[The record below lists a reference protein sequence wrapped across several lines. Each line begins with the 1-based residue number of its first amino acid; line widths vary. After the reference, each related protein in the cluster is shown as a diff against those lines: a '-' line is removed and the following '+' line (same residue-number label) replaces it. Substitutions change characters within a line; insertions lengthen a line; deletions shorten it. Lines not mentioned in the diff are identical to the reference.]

1 MLFVDNAQTDYT
13 LLLRFIERGGYE
25 LHSAR
30 VETTAQLREV
40 LGSTAW
46 DAVISELELPG
57 LPLADVL
64 AVLRASLHDI
74 PLIVVTGTA
83 DEDAAADA
91 LVAGA
96 DDYVAKSRLA
106 RLLPALKRS
115 LAAASARRRERAAQ
129 ARLRLLQSQLDHANE
144 VSAVARD
151 LHDIFGELMTE
162 FSHDFTWFA
171 GNTGGAA
178 AWARV
183 QNMQQAYE
191 RARARAEHSLLALRP
206 PLLELGIVQALQSL
220 AQRMLRRQGIACEF
234 AATPTAIAL
243 DEASFFAMYRVC
255 QESLALFARQPHC
268 KSIRVE
274 LYAEAQSVTLKV
286 ADDGVDAGDSR
297 FPSMALR
304 GARQAVEALGGSLQI
319 SSIAR
324 HGTSVIVTLP
334 LATGA

>member
-1 MLFVDNAQTDYT
+1 MFVDNAQTDYT
-13 LLLRFIERGGYE
+13 LLVRFVERGGFA

-30 VETTAQLREV
+30 VETAAQLRAAV
-40 LGSTAW
+40 GNAAW

-57 LPLADVL
+57 LPLAEVL
-64 AVLRASLHDI
+64 AVLRGSEHDL

-115 LAAASARRRERAAQ
+115 LAAAAARRRERATQ

-171 GNTGGAA
+171 GNTAGAA

-191 RARARAEHSLLALRP
+191 RARARAGHSLLALRP
-206 PLLELGIVQALQSL
+206 PLLEIGIVQALQSL

-234 AATPTAIAL
+234 AANRTAVVL
-243 DEASFFAMYRVC
+243 DEASFFAMYRAC
-255 QESLALFARQPHC
+255 QESLALFARQPHSN
-268 KSIRVE
+268 SIRVE
-274 LYAEAQSVTLKV
+274 LYAEARSVTLEV
-286 ADDGVDAGDSR
+286 ADDGVDADDSR
-297 FPSMALR
+297 FPILALR
-304 GARQAVEALGGSLQI
+304 DAGQAVEALGGSLEV
-319 SSIAR
+319 SSIPR
-324 HGTSVIVTLP
+324 HGTSVMVTLP
-334 LATGA
+334 LAPGA